1 MGLEALLSSQI
12 IGLAETIDDEV
23 ASLLIAGTGI
33 TLTYND
39 GAGTLTIA
47 ASSTG
52 IGGSTGSTDNAVL
65 RADGTGGATLQNSAF
80 VIADIATA
88 SPNNTVNHAS
98 IQATGAT
105 ANVSVSIV
113 PKGSGAVML
122 AVPDGTATGGNIR
135 GSNAIDLQVSR
146 TTATQVAS
154 GDNSVAIGNRNTA
167 GSMGVSIGFSNTSGT
182 QGIAIGRDSTAN
194 GTASIAIGNELTSA
208 GNSSA
213 IAIGTGVSTTTY
225 ACGAFGRSALA
236 THPSK
241 FAEAWGSFAVAGD
254 MQFYRAILANKTT
267 NNTPTVLAC
276 RTVFSTTDRPV
287 VGSGTVMTFIAQIVG
302 VKSDGSAVAFYVRKG
317 AIKRVGSTTSLV
329 GAIETIGT
337 DHEDNPVTDVSIAA
351 DDTNESLQVTV
362 TGVSGETWRWEAV
375 IEGVQLGYGT

>member
-1 MGLEALLSSQI
+1 MGLEALLAQQI
-12 IGLAETIDDEV
+12 IGLSEAVDDEV
-23 ASLLIAGTGI
+23 ASLLVAGTGI

-122 AVPDGTATGGNIR
+122 AVPDGTATGGNVR
-135 GSNAIDLQVSR
+135 GSAAIDLQIAR
-146 TTATQVAS
+146 TAATQVAS
-154 GDNSVAIGNRNTA
+154 GDNSVVLGSRNTA
-167 GSMGVSIGFSNTSGT
+167 GTLGISIGFANNTST
-182 QGIAIGRDSTAN
+182 QCIAIGRDNTAS
-194 GTASIAIGNELTSA
+194 GSSSIAIGNEVNTAS
-208 GNSSA
+208 NSSA
-213 IAIGTGVSTTTY
+213 IAIGTGVNAGTY
-225 ACGAFGRSALA
+225 ACGAYGRTASAA
-236 THPSK
+236 HPSK
-241 FAEAWGSFAVAGD
+241 FAEAWGNFSANGD

-267 NNTPTVLAC
+267 NNTPTALAC
-276 RTVFSTTDRPV
+276 RTVFSTTDRPTIT
-287 VGSGTVMTFIAQIVG
+287 SGRVMTFIAQIVG

-317 AIKRVGSTTSLV
+317 CIKRVGSITSLV
-329 GAIETIGT
+329 GTVETIGT
-337 DHEDNPVTDVSIAA
+337 DFEDNASTDVSITA
-351 DDTNESLQVTV
+351 DDTNEALQITV

-375 IEGVQLGYGT
+375 VEGAEIGYGT